1 MKFAKIL
8 FWIAG
13 IWGVLVLAPLYF
25 IFNLIGQKDPPPV
38 THPGFYYGFVGLGLA
53 WQIVFVIIATDPV
66 RFRPIIA
73 AAVVEKFAYAIE
85 MIVLDLQG
93 RIHPSDLTFAFV
105 DLLFGVLFIVA
116 FVKLAAETRAAST

>member
-13 IWGVLVLAPLYF
+13 IWGILILTPLYL
-25 IFNLIGQKDPPPV
+25 IFNLIGQKDPPPI

-53 WQIVFVIIATDPV
+53 WQIVFFIIATDPV
-66 RFRPIIA
+66 RFRPIIL
-73 AAVVEKFAYAIE
+73 AAVIEKFSYAIA
-85 MIVLDLQG
+85 MIALHLQG
-93 RIHPSDLTFAFV
+93 RVHPSDLTFAFV

-116 FVKLAAETRAAST
+116 FLKLPGEKRT